1 MPQDTAA
8 LKAAD
13 SVRRCCTAAAE
24 DVDAWREASTQL
36 AGVLAALE
44 SQSSLCC
51 AGEGLMEDEATGVFG
66 PLAALPGCVSAAR
79 SKAQR
84 ETAALAAA
92 VRAPLDDMKAAADA
106 LGRRSTEAQQAL
118 LLLGGGDADD
128 AVLRRVEATTGH
140 PLAAYVAALKAASA
154 AFRLQYATLRAMC
167 TFAGAGG
174 GVAAAG
180 DGGTDARELRRAA
193 GAAAHE
199 AEVQHAVD
207 LDSLYCFYPS
217 VS

>member
-51 AGEGLMEDEATGVFG
+51 DGEGLMEDAATGVFG

-79 SKAQR
+79 AKAQR
-84 ETAALAAA
+84 EAAALAAA
-92 VRAPLDDMKAAADA
+92 VRAPLDEMKAAADA

-118 LLLGGGDADD
+118 GLLGGGGGVADS
-128 AVLRRVEATTGH
+128 VLRRVEVTTGH

-167 TFAGAGG
+167 TFTGAGV
-174 GVAAAG
+174 VAGEGA
-180 DGGTDARELRRAA
+180 DARELRRAA

-199 AEVQHAVD
+199 AEVQHAID